1 MHIFVRTIC
10 ATMEVDRV
18 HTKSMKSMSEM
29 DPSDTSAAEV
39 EVMDGPTEV
48 PPDVIVEHV
57 CSRAGLLGNPSD
69 MYHGEV
75 ISFALANFYATV
87 RASFAKETLS

>member
-10 ATMEVDRV
+10 AAMEVDKV
-18 HTKSMKSMSEM
+18 DTKSMSEM